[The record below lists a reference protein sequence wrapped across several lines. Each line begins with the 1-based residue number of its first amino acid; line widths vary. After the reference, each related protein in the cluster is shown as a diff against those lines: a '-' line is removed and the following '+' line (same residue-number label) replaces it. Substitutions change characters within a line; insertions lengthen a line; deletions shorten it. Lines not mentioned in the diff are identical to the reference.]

1 MSRRLYTLFL
11 CLAMLFTNIA
21 KAQDFNIFA
30 KQRVVIADIRDMND
44 RPLSDAIKS
53 VVRTNI
59 IEECT
64 NSDDFEVYEVNMDD
78 IRQQII
84 ADGQTPSFANICK
97 AIGSSADYIIFTSI
111 KASAS
116 TIGSRNVTIFIT
128 CSLYRIGT
136 ASEIL
141 VHSEEAAPN
150 SEAISAATSN
160 LMAKLLGIEQKS
172 NTNSTHNINS
182 QQQAKTYKVGDFYDE
197 NGKQGIVFMASNDG
211 KHGKILSRGQTYTD
225 WDTGKSWCEQMGDG
239 WRLPTNEELL
249 ELRTLKDN
257 EVFNDGMLSADEGI
271 SWSSYYWTN
280 QASGNKA
287 WIVNMYNG
295 YTRDDVKDDSFYVRA
310 VSAF

>member
-1 MSRRLYTLFL
+1 
-11 CLAMLFTNIA
+11 MLIPSIA

-116 TIGSRNVTIFIT
+116 TIGSQDVTIFIT

-136 ASEIL
+136 ASEML
-141 VHSEEAAPN
+141 VHSEEAEPN

-160 LMAKLLGIEQKS
+160 LVAKLIGTEPKTSVSQS
-172 NTNSTHNINS
+172 N
-182 QQQAKTYKVGDFYDE
+182 TYKVGDFYDE
-197 NGKQGIVFMASNDG
+197 NSKQGIVFMASKDG
-211 KHGKILSRGQTYTD
+211 KHGKILSRGQTYTN
-225 WDTGKSWCEQMGDG
+225 WDAGKSWCEQMGDG
-239 WRLPTNEELL
+239 WRLPTKEELL
-249 ELRTLKDN
+249 ELRKLKDN
-257 EVFNDGMLSADEGI
+257 EAFNDGMLSADEGI
-271 SWSSYYWTN
+271 SWDYYYWTN
-280 QASGNKA
+280 QASGNYA
-287 WIVNMYNG
+287 LRVLVLDG
-295 YTRDDVKDDSFYVRA
+295 YTVNGDKGYDHYVRA

>member
-11 CLAMLFTNIA
+11 CLAMLVPNIA

-30 KQRVVIADIRDMND
+30 KQRVVIADIIDMND

-78 IRQQII
+78 IHQQII

-116 TIGSRNVTIFIT
+116 TIGSQNVTLFIT

-160 LMAKLLGIEQKS
+160 LVAKLIGTKPKTS
-172 NTNSTHNINS
+172 
-182 QQQAKTYKVGDFYDE
+182 AKEYKVYIM
-197 NGKQGIVFMASNDG
+197 NAK
-211 KHGKILSRGQTYTD
+211 
-225 WDTGKSWCEQMGDG
+225 
-239 WRLPTNEELL
+239 
-249 ELRTLKDN
+249 
-257 EVFNDGMLSADEGI
+257 
-271 SWSSYYWTN
+271 
-280 QASGNKA
+280 
-287 WIVNMYNG
+287 
-295 YTRDDVKDDSFYVRA
+295 VRRR
-310 VSAF
+310 